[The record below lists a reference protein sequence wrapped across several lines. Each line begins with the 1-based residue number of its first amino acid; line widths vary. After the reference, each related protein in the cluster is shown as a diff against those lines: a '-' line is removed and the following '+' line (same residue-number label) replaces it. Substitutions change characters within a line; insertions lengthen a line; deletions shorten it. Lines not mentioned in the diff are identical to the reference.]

1 MSLYEATLIYDCDCR
16 LCQASVDW
24 LRLKLDIA
32 AEPFQRANLERFGL
46 TREECAKEV
55 IVHTSRA
62 TYRGAAAV
70 AYLLRARGNSL
81 ASFVITAS
89 GPLGR
94 AGVSLGCHA
103 PKFCAHYVTYTFS
116 RASAL
121 VSKRSKRPIITPCH

>member
-1 MSLYEATLIYDCDCR
+1 MSLYEATLIYDGDCR

-81 ASFVITAS
+81 ASLVITAS

-94 AGVSLGCHA
+94 YGYHWVATHRNSA
-103 PKFCAHYVTYTFS
+103 PIKLLTRVFERKT
-116 RASAL
+116 RNQ
-121 VSKRSKRPIITPCH
+121 

>member
-1 MSLYEATLIYDCDCR
+1 MKLNEATVIYDGDCR

-32 AEPFQRANLERFGL
+32 AIPFQRANLERFGL

-55 IVHTSRA
+55 IIHTGDA

-70 AYLLRARGNSL
+70 ACVLRARGNRL
-81 ASFVITAS
+81 AFFLITAS

-94 AGVSLGCHA
+94 FGYHWVATHRNSIAIKLL
-103 PKFCAHYVTYTFS
+103 TRLLERSS
-116 RASAL
+116 RS
-121 VSKRSKRPIITPCH
+121 V